1 MAKNWET
8 LQKEHTL
15 HHFHPL
21 VEVDL
26 PPFVDDFNPKMDLV
40 LDIEAFVFAL
50 MHSPRL
56 SSDNPLNMVYELLQY
71 CFVLDDFA
79 SGFDFCFEICMQ
91 FVVVFLHQYHACLL
105 QHDYWF

>member
-8 LQKEHTL
+8 LQEDHTF

-40 LDIEAFVFAL
+40 LDGKAFIFASL
-50 MHSPRL
+50 HSSHL
-56 SSDNPLNMVYELLQY
+56 SSNNPLNMVYELL
-71 CFVLDDFA
+71 
-79 SGFDFCFEICMQ
+79 
-91 FVVVFLHQYHACLL
+91 
-105 QHDYWF
+105 